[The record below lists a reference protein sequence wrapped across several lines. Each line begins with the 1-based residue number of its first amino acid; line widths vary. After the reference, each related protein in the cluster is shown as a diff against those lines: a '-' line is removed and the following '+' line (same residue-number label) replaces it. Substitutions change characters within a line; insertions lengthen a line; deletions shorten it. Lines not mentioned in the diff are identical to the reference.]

1 LNDSI
6 NNKNRLRDIQF
17 ITINEQM
24 RQVQIEEEK
33 LAAKEERRQQLQL
46 LFIAIFIPGFFL
58 VTLLLSRIR
67 IPIRLIKI
75 MGILSLLIFFEFLTL
90 LLHPT
95 VKEFTHHTP
104 IYEIMIF
111 VAIAAILIPTHH
123 RIEHWLI
130 EKLLRNRE
138 QLAGDEKKIRI
149 KQSKI
154 KLQLNPDENNEKTE

>member
-1 LNDSI
+1 M
-6 NNKNRLRDIQF
+6 RDIQF

-123 RIEHWLI
+123 RIEHWLM

-154 KLQLNPDENNEKTE
+154 KLQLNPEENNEKTE